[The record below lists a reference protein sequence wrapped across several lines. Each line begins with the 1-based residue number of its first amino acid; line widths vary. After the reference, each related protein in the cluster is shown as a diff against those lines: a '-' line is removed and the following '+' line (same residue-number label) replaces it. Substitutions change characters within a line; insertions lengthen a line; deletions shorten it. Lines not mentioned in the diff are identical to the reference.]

1 MSVCQLCYVFEYL
14 KSEMFFNQDLNA
26 YELVYQAPLQLA
38 EARLAERR
46 RRPGGAGFVDS
57 YQTRY

>member
-1 MSVCQLCYVFEYL
+1 
-14 KSEMFFNQDLNA
+14 MFFNQDMNV

-57 YQTRY
+57 YQT